1 MSFLR
6 MLSLQATQN
15 FTYTCLNSVAW
26 YDNSNRG
33 YEKSLKLLGH
43 NDDEFSAMQNK
54 PNVTVDGC
62 RVSTKVYGCNFLHI
76 ITYIL
81 IFKFRPVEANQ
92 KPSSTS

>member
-62 RVSTKVYGCNFLHI
+62 RVSTKLYVCNVIHI
-76 ITYIL
+76 ITYNL
-81 IFKFRPVEANQ
+81 TLKSRPVEANQ